1 MALPC
6 TVKVAVALPV
16 APIRFSTPFMATQV
30 YVPASP
36 GSAFSTD
43 SLEITWYEGKSE
55 VLVST
60 LMRGFSMPLPLP
72 DIAEFSVPS
81 GRFHEIVGAGTP
93 KASHA
98 NTASKEMLTTVFM
111 GATTMLAGSGESKVM
126 RGILYHC

>member
-6 TVKVAVALPV
+6 TVKLAVALPV
-16 APIRFSTPFMATQV
+16 APIRFSTPFTATQV

-36 GSAFSTD
+36 SSVLYTD
-43 SLEITWYEGKSE
+43 SLEITRYEGESE

-81 GRFHEIVGAGTP
+81 GRLHEIVGAGTP
-93 KASHA
+93 KASHV

-111 GATTMLAGSGESKVM
+111 GATTILAGSGGSRKT
-126 RGILYHC
+126 ITL